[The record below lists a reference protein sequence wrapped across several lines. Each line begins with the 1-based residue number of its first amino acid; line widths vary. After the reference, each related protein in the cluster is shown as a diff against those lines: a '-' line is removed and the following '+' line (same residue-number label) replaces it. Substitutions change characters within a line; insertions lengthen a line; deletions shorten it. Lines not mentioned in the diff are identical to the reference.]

1 MGDILFGNESPSGR
15 VPITFVKSL
24 EDLPPFE
31 NYNMEGRTY
40 KYMKK
45 VPLYPFGYGLSYTTF
60 EYTGLNMPSTIKAGE
75 ALIVSVKVKNRV

>member
-1 MGDILFGNESPSGR
+1 MLGIR
-15 VPITFVKSL
+15 VKQVERLWVIFYSAMNLLPDAFPITFVKSL

-60 EYTGLNMPSTIKAGE
+60 EYTG
-75 ALIVSVKVKNRV
+75 